1 MATTFHVTN
10 FKNKLIDMLTGVSAS
25 ATPFGPVNFFN
36 GAQPADPSVTPGGA
50 AVFATPSNGPNVSTR
65 MASAGG
71 GITQLS
77 TPTAPTTPS
86 GAAGVSSVTFA
97 RIYNTSSSPLI
108 DTTCTLVGGGGGV
121 IVDTLSPSAAV
132 GPTLQALGFQIP
144 LTLGTLLF
152 SLALAN
158 RVSDLWGGGASTT
171 VNLGNV
177 TGGSSTL
184 SVYTGAAPAS
194 ADLPATGTLTAQWNM
209 TGTNLWAAASG
220 GSASL
225 NGVGPS
231 VTAIGSG
238 TAAYFRLVKNNG
250 SFIFTMQGTVGTT
263 SGSADLLLN
272 TLAHTSGSTSVQITD
287 ATISV

>member
-10 FKNKLIDMLTGVSAS
+10 FKNKLIDMLTGVTTS

-50 AVFATPSNGPNVSTR
+50 AVFATPSNGPNVNTR

-71 GITQLS
+71 GITALA

-86 GAAGVSSVTFA
+86 GAAGVASVTFS
-97 RIYNTSSSPLI
+97 RIYNTGAAPLI
-108 DTTCTLVGGGGGV
+108 DTTCTLTGGGGGV

-144 LTLGTLLF
+144 LNLGTLFFGL
-152 SLALAN
+152 SLAN
-158 RVSDLWGGGASTT
+158 RIADLWGGAASTT
-171 VNLGNV
+171 PNMGNV

-184 SVYTGAAPAS
+184 TVYTGAAPAA
-194 ADLPATGTLTAQWNM
+194 ADLAATGTVTAVFNM

-225 NGVGPS
+225 NGAGPT
-231 VTAIGSG
+231 VTASGTG
-238 TAAYFRLVKNNG
+238 TAAYYRFVKNNG
-250 SFIFTMQGTVGTT
+250 SFVFTMQGTVGT
-263 SGSADLLLN
+263 SGADLLLN
-272 TLAHTSGSTSVQITD
+272 TVAHTSGVTSVQITD